1 MIQGKTKSGFKF
13 EIDERVLSDWR
24 LLLNIERTESE
35 VLTERVKAITELVHL
50 LLGSNESKLM
60 EHIAKKNDGFVPTE
74 AITDELA
81 SIISSAKELKN

>member
-81 SIISSAKELKN
+81 SIVSSAKELKN